1 MKTKQKVAMFAPE
14 WLHVKHARQVLFRE
28 LRPNLSTRKTRTTGR
43 IEQPKFLSHV
53 KYRARVPIGRPTAM
67 SKFDLVVTKEFYM

>member
-14 WLHVKHARQVLFRE
+14 WLHVKRARQVLFWE
-28 LRPNLSTRKTRTTGR
+28 LRPSLSTRKTGR
-43 IEQPKFLSHV
+43 IEDPKFLSHV

-67 SKFDLVVTKEFYM
+67 SKFDLVVIKEFYM